1 MSASGQGG
9 LTAIVDAFR
18 RGRSSMDVYAHVV
31 EREDARRPG
40 AREGTV
46 LSTDATAQ
54 GSDDDRFVLM
64 TEPFRRELRAHCY
77 RMLGSVEEAEDVL
90 QETYVR
96 AWRSYARF
104 EGRSSLRVWL
114 YRIATNS
121 CLTALQRRDRRMLP
135 SGLAAPSDDP
145 DGEAGAAERDSRWL
159 EPMPDAL
166 VTPDSEDPSAI
177 AAARASLR
185 LALIASLQHL
195 PARQRAVLMLRDVL
209 DLPAAEVAAIVGMSI
224 PAVKS
229 ALQRAR
235 ARLEQVA
242 PKAEQVVEPTEPQA
256 LALLEQYITA
266 FEQSDL
272 ALLERALRADATL
285 EMTSSGTWFAGK
297 QNCLRFIRRFLGSP
311 GLYRM
316 LPTVAN
322 GQPAVAAYRRGEDG
336 VHHAFALVVLTTT
349 DAGIAR
355 ITLFNEPRLFAA
367 FGFPSEPTADL
378 HKPTLP
384 DPRRACDAR
393 ETHSTRGSTPRPA

>member
-1 MSASGQGG
+1 M
-9 LTAIVDAFR
+9 
-18 RGRSSMDVYAHVV
+18 
-31 EREDARRPG
+31 
-40 AREGTV
+40 
-46 LSTDATAQ
+46 LSTDATAP

-77 RMLGSVEEAEDVL
+77 RMLGSIEEAEDVL

-96 AWRSYARF
+96 AWRSYERF

-135 SGLAAPSDDP
+135 SGLAAPSEDP

-195 PARQRAVLMLRDVL
+195 PARQRAVLMLREVL
-209 DLPAAEVAAIVGMSI
+209 DLPAAEVAAILGMSI

-242 PKAEQVVEPTEPQA
+242 PKAEQVAEPTEPQA

-272 ALLERALRADATL
+272 ALLESALRADATL

-297 QNCLRFIRRFLGSP
+297 HNCLRFIRRFLGSP

-322 GQPAVAAYRRGEDG
+322 GQPAVAAYRRDEDG

-355 ITLFNEPRLFAA
+355 ITLFNEPSLFAA
-367 FGFPSEPTADL
+367 FGFPNEPTADL

-384 DPRRACDAR
+384 DPP
-393 ETHSTRGSTPRPA
+393 GV